1 MGGINKAHSPG
12 RVPHVPPDFLWSL
25 VALANF
31 MRLSLLKA
39 AHAVMEWSRVQEIR
53 VAWAY
58 MGRKRWGAAPSIVPT
73 LRANGSW
80 PEREPWYMEYFDSP
94 ACAMHLKTVPET
106 FSAAAVCC
114 KNYFEQARCMVKQAG
129 KRGRPPTPDQPGK
142 MDIRTV
148 AQLANVS
155 IATVSRTINRVSTV
169 NPKMAKRV
177 WEAIE
182 KLDYFPNT
190 QARALVS
197 GRSRL
202 LGLIVSEI
210 TNPFFPE
217 LIQGFEDI
225 AVEHGYEILISST
238 NYDPRRMSLCIRRM
252 LERRAEGVAVM
263 TFGVEKPLLEQLAER
278 KVPLVFVDVG
288 PERPGISLLRVDYR
302 HGIQQGVQH
311 LAVMGHRDI
320 AFISGPKR
328 LHSAQSRLAAFT
340 SSLEECGIAP
350 NPAWLVE
357 GDHTMEGG
365 IEAMDGLL
373 KSRHLPT
380 AVMCS
385 NDMTAI
391 GVLHK
396 LYRAGLRV
404 PDDLSVI
411 GFDDIRIAKV
421 TIPPLT
427 TIQMSCFELARA
439 AVTALRALVE
449 EGGEPK
455 RSYKINT
462 HLVVRE
468 STGLPKGTLRDL
480 RKAQKSGKRH

>member
-1 MGGINKAHSPG
+1 MA
-12 RVPHVPPDFLWSL
+12 
-25 VALANF
+25 
-31 MRLSLLKA
+31 
-39 AHAVMEWSRVQEIR
+39 
-53 VAWAY
+53 
-58 MGRKRWGAAPSIVPT
+58 
-73 LRANGSW
+73 
-80 PEREPWYMEYFDSP
+80 
-94 ACAMHLKTVPET
+94 
-106 FSAAAVCC
+106 
-114 KNYFEQARCMVKQAG
+114 KQAG
-129 KRGRPPTPDQPGK
+129 KKTRAAVEGRDK

-148 AQLANVS
+148 ARLANVS

-169 NPKMAKRV
+169 NSRMAKRV

-238 NYDPRRMSLCIRRM
+238 NYDPARMALCIRRM

-288 PERPGISLLRVDYR
+288 PERPGISLLRVDYH
-302 HGIQQGVQH
+302 HGIRQGVQH
-311 LAVMGHRDI
+311 LAALGHRQI
-320 AFISGPKR
+320 AFVSGPRR
-328 LHSAQSRLAAFT
+328 LHSAQSRIAAF
-340 SSLEECGIAP
+340 SKSLAECAIVA
-350 NPAWLVE
+350 NPAWIVD

-365 IEAMDGLL
+365 IDAMDRLL
-373 KSRHLPT
+373 KSKPLPT
-380 AVMCS
+380 AVVCS

-411 GFDDIRIAKV
+411 GFDDIRMAQV

-427 TIQMSCFELARA
+427 TVQMSCFELARA
-439 AVTALRALVE
+439 AVTALRAHVE
-449 EGGEPK
+449 EGGDPK

-468 STGLPKGTLRDL
+468 STGFPRGTMMHL
-480 RKAQKSGKRH
+480 RKRGNDANRTPAALVGKAALAE

>member
-1 MGGINKAHSPG
+1 
-12 RVPHVPPDFLWSL
+12 
-25 VALANF
+25 
-31 MRLSLLKA
+31 
-39 AHAVMEWSRVQEIR
+39 
-53 VAWAY
+53 
-58 MGRKRWGAAPSIVPT
+58 
-73 LRANGSW
+73 
-80 PEREPWYMEYFDSP
+80 
-94 ACAMHLKTVPET
+94 
-106 FSAAAVCC
+106 
-114 KNYFEQARCMVKQAG
+114 MVKRSG
-129 KRGRPPTPDQPGK
+129 KKGRPPAVEKPGK

-155 IATVSRTINRVSTV
+155 IATVSRTINRVATV
-169 NPKMAKRV
+169 NPKMAKQV

-302 HGIQQGVQH
+302 HGLLQGVKH
-311 LAVMGHRDI
+311 LQALGHEKI

-328 LHSAQSRLAAFT
+328 LHSAQSRLQAFT
-340 SSLEECGIAP
+340 RGIEESGLTVE
-350 NPAWLVE
+350 PAWIVE

-365 IEAMDGLL
+365 IEAMGHLL
-373 KSRHLPT
+373 QALQVPT

-396 LYRAGLRV
+396 LYRAGLKV
-404 PDDLSVI
+404 PDDFSVI
-411 GFDDIRIAKV
+411 GFDDIHIAQV

-439 AVTALRALVE
+439 AVTALRAHT
-449 EGGEPK
+449 EGEVEPK
-455 RSYKINT
+455 RNYKIPT
-462 HLVVRE
+462 SLIVRE
-468 STGLPKGTLRDL
+468 STGAPRAAQRLLSPKRAVTL
-480 RKAQKSGKRH
+480 

>member
-1 MGGINKAHSPG
+1 M
-12 RVPHVPPDFLWSL
+12 
-25 VALANF
+25 
-31 MRLSLLKA
+31 
-39 AHAVMEWSRVQEIR
+39 
-53 VAWAY
+53 
-58 MGRKRWGAAPSIVPT
+58 T
-73 LRANGSW
+73 
-80 PEREPWYMEYFDSP
+80 
-94 ACAMHLKTVPET
+94 
-106 FSAAAVCC
+106 
-114 KNYFEQARCMVKQAG
+114 KQAG
-129 KRGRPPTPDQPGK
+129 KKAKPPTAETPGK

-148 AQLANVS
+148 AKLANVS

-190 QARALVS
+190 QARSLVS

-263 TFGVEKPLLEQLAER
+263 TFGVERPLLEQLAER
-278 KVPLVFVDVG
+278 KVPLVFVDIG
-288 PERPGISLLRVDYR
+288 PERPGISLLKVDYR
-302 HGIQQGVQH
+302 HGIRQGVQH
-311 LAVMGHRDI
+311 LAALGHRDI
-320 AFISGPKR
+320 AFISGPRR
-328 LHSAQSRLAAFT
+328 LHSAQSRLTAF
-340 SSLEECGIAP
+340 SKSIEECGIVADTERI
-350 NPAWLVE
+350 VE

-365 IEAMDGLL
+365 IEAMDFLL
-373 KSRHLPT
+373 KSRHRPT

-411 GFDDIRIAKV
+411 GFDDIHIAQV

-427 TIQMSCFELARA
+427 TIQMSCFDLARA
-439 AVTALRALVE
+439 AVTALRAHVE

-455 RSYKINT
+455 RNYKIPT

-468 STGLPKGTLRDL
+468 STGFPPGTMLKL
-480 RKAQKSGKRH
+480 RKAGTGTKRSSAAARSGKSDSDGIISR